1 MKPKLLIVDD
11 DEAIRT
17 QMKWSLGGD
26 YELFLAEDRASAR
39 EVVQQIRP
47 SVVLLDLGLPPQPA
61 TPEEGLATLSEIL
74 AVDPLTKVVIISGQA
89 EKKNALRAI
98 GAGAYDLLSKPV
110 ENVELSLLLK
120 RCFYVAGL
128 EQENRRMQQSV
139 SEAGFEGILGT
150 SPAIQEVFTSIRK
163 VAEIN
168 VPVLVLGESGTG
180 KEMTARAIHQRSTR
194 RDGPFVAINCGAIPE
209 NLIESELFGH
219 ERGSFTGAHAQRKGR
234 IELADGGTLFLDEIG
249 ELPLLMQVKL
259 LRFVQEQSIERIGG
273 RTTITVETRIIAA
286 TNVDLEKALTEGR
299 FREDLYYRLAV
310 MVIKMPALRDRQG
323 DIPLLAKVFLRR
335 FAEQN
340 NRASLDFSGG
350 ALRALQ
356 KHDWPGNVRE
366 LENRVK
372 RAAIM
377 AEGRRVSAADLEL
390 ADASAPAKVRSLKDV
405 RTMAERVAVEQ
416 AMHRSQGKISR
427 AAEELGISRPT
438 LYELL
443 DKLGLRKSDR
453 EEDVS
458 RPSDA

>member
-74 AVDPLTKVVIISGQA
+74 ALDPLTKVVIISGQA

-110 ENVELSLLLK
+110 ENIELSLLLK

-128 EQENRRMQQSV
+128 ERENRRMQQSV

>member
-1 MKPKLLIVDD
+1 MIMKPKLLLVDD

-26 YELFLAEDRASAR
+26 YELLLAEDRSSAL
-39 EVVQQIRP
+39 EVVRKVHP
-47 SVVLLDLGLPPQPA
+47 AVVLLDLGLPPQPA
-61 TPEEGLATLSEIL
+61 SPEEGLAALSEIL

-89 EKKNALRAI
+89 EKENALRAI
-98 GAGAYDLLSKPV
+98 GAGAYDLLCKPV
-110 ENVELSLLLK
+110 EIVELSLLLK

-139 SEAGFEGILGT
+139 SEQGFEGILGT
-150 SPAIQEVFTSIRK
+150 SPAMQEVFASVRK
-163 VAEIN
+163 VAGTN
-168 VPVLVLGESGTG
+168 VPVLLLGESGTG
-180 KEMTARAIHQRSTR
+180 KEMVARAIHQRSTR
-194 RDGPFVAINCGAIPE
+194 REGAFVAINCGAIPE

-259 LRFVQEQSIERIGG
+259 LRFVQEQSLERIGG
-273 RTTITVETRIIAA
+273 RTTIAVDTRILAA
-286 TNVDLEKALTEGR
+286 TNVDLKKAMIEGR

-310 MVIKMPALRDRQG
+310 MVITMPALRERQG

-335 FAEQN
+335 FGQQN
-340 NRASLDFSGG
+340 DRTSLDFSRG
-350 ALRALQ
+350 ALHALQ
-356 KHDWPGNVRE
+356 NHDWPGNVRE

-377 AEGRRVSAADLEL
+377 AEGRHVSPADLEL
-390 ADASAPAKVRSLKDV
+390 ADGDAPDLVRSLKDV
-405 RTMAERVAVEQ
+405 RTMAEREAVEQ
-416 AMHRSQGKISR
+416 AMQRNGGKISR

-443 DKLGLRKSDR
+443 DKLGLRKAGS
-453 EEDVS
+453 EEE
-458 RPSDA
+458 A